1 MELFSIKIRCTFQ
14 LVSTVH
20 TFSPIKRSPN
30 LFLVHSPNLYFPVK
44 YRIQSS
50 LQSFSPKD
58 TEILQK
64 SIITLYLI
72 SDDTKGDGNLFF
84 NSLDDIK
91 NAFKINYSESNLGLP
106 IFCKGYYKKQFRFYF
121 NYKFWQ
127 GPSKHV
133 TRPTRPRGRVQKD
146 VLQLLKMINAKTKFI
161 AIGIGVT
168 VIFYFQFNQAGKN
181 D

>member
-1 MELFSIKIRCTFQ
+1 MHSWYVNYQYQYIP
-14 LVSTVH
+14 VH

-91 NAFKINYSESNLGLP
+91 N
-106 IFCKGYYKKQFRFYF
+106 GYYKKQFRFYF